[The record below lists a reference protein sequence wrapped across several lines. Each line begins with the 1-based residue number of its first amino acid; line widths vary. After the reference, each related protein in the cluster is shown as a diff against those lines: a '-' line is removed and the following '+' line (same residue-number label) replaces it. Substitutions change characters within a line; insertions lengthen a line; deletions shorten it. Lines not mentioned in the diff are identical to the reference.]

1 MQSLHNPGNYE
12 AAAARFFD
20 YFEEVKGI
28 CSTKCCCKF
37 VQLLTLT
44 NKLAANVEGF
54 TKMGKVA
61 HNIIC

>member
-1 MQSLHNPGNYE
+1 MTE
-12 AAAARFFD
+12 
-20 YFEEVKGI
+20 
-28 CSTKCCCKF
+28 F

-61 HNIIC
+61 YIIC